1 MQEVNASQIMHEQ
14 PERTIEVSSIE
25 DFDAIVAKKKALDR
39 LFGNKDFQEII
50 LGEYLTED
58 FIRLSEFIMSS
69 NRQAYK
75 DRDMIVEKI
84 AAKGYLKTFL
94 SEMRQGLTGIDNPEE
109 RIRLLKELEE
119 EKTKAEVA

>member
-1 MQEVNASQIMHEQ
+1 MQEVTQSQILGEQ
-14 PERTIEVSSIE
+14 PERIIEVSSIE
-25 DFDAIVAKKKALDR
+25 EFDAMVSKKKSLDR
-39 LFGNKDFQEII
+39 LLENEDFKAII

-58 FIRLSEFIMSS
+58 FIRLSEFLMSA

-84 AAKGYLKTFL
+84 AGKGHLKTFL

-109 RIRLLKELEE
+109 RLRLLKDLEE
-119 EKTKAEVA
+119 EKSKSEAA